1 MVEYENAPK
10 TIQRDSRNRFQMLCS
25 GFKSPACSH
34 LDLILLQTCTCALHL
49 YSTINYSL
57 LLQRSFRATLSAA
70 GLKCLITEVQ
80 QGLETAADRS
90 LARSPHVLAMFW
102 CCCAAGRKA
111 WWPLT
116 ACTVRVAA
124 RPYFFFSHWYW
135 AVSMSGCST
144 QPYWSIERCTARSQL
159 VVLWW
164 TAPKGGVVFEHLST
178 LVKFVLSL
186 SNILASLR
194 FCIHNHMYIRNVFL
208 YFFVVV
214 RISTKNVYNN
224 SECSNT

>member
-1 MVEYENAPK
+1 MEMVEYENAPK

-102 CCCAAGRKA
+102 CCCGQESMVT
-111 WWPLT
+111 LDCLHSSGGGQT
-116 ACTVRVAA
+116 I
-124 RPYFFFSHWYW
+124 FFF
-135 AVSMSGCST
+135 
-144 QPYWSIERCTARSQL
+144 
-159 VVLWW
+159 
-164 TAPKGGVVFEHLST
+164 
-178 LVKFVLSL
+178 LSL
-186 SNILASLR
+186 VLGSI
-194 FCIHNHMYIRNVFL
+194 Y
-208 YFFVVV
+208 V
-214 RISTKNVYNN
+214 RMFHTTLLEYREMHS
-224 SECSNT
+224 

>member
-1 MVEYENAPK
+1 MVECLNAPK
-10 TIQRDSRNRFQMLCS
+10 TIQRDNRNHFQMLCS

-34 LDLILLQTCTCALHL
+34 LDLSLLQTCTCALHL

-57 LLQRSFRATLSAA
+57 LLQRSFRATLFAA

-116 ACTVRVAA
+116 ACTVRVVA
-124 RPYFFFSHWYW
+124 RTDLFSPTGIGQYLCQDVPHNPVG
-135 AVSMSGCST
+135 VSRDAQLDHS
-144 QPYWSIERCTARSQL
+144 WSFCGGLPQKE
-159 VVLWW
+159 VVCLNTCRHWW
-164 TAPKGGVVFEHLST
+164 TLSYPSAI
-178 LVKFVLSL
+178 F
-186 SNILASLR
+186 
-194 FCIHNHMYIRNVFL
+194 
-208 YFFVVV
+208 
-214 RISTKNVYNN
+214 
-224 SECSNT
+224 